1 MAVDY
6 YRVLGVARDAGDA
19 EIKKA
24 YRRLAMEYHPD
35 RNNGDRAAEERFKEA
50 TEAYE
55 VLRDPEKRAQYDRY
69 GTAGLRAG
77 GPGGGGF
84 GGFHPFDLS
93 EALNV
98 FWRDFGGMASFESL
112 FGGGEPSRRGRR
124 RGPDAQVTLQI
135 TLDEVAKGTTRK
147 VKLRT
152 LDRCPKCGG
161 AGGRDGKKAV
171 SCPTCAGA
179 GEVRRASQ
187 SFLGQ
192 FISVA
197 ACPTCG
203 GEGSVVKDPCD
214 QCRGEGRVRAERVVD
229 IEIPAGVSSN
239 NYLTLRGQGAVGPR
253 NGVPG
258 DLIVG
263 MEVEEDPRFERH
275 GDDLLYDLPVSF
287 SQAALGGEVTVPSP
301 SGPVTLR
308 VPSGVQSGSILTVR
322 GRGLPSLAHG
332 GHGDLHVRVQVWTP
346 QRLSPEQAKLF
357 EELAQGEGEAPQGE
371 SVGRRFW
378 NRFKDALGA

>member
-1 MAVDY
+1 MVRDY
-6 YRVLGVARDAGDA
+6 YRILGIPRDASDA
-19 EIKKA
+19 DVKKA

-35 RNNGDRAAEERFKEA
+35 RNNGDRRAEEKFKEV

-55 VLRDPEKRAQYDRY
+55 VLRDSERRAQYDRF
-69 GTAGLRAG
+69 GAAGLGG
-77 GPGGGGF
+77 GPGGGGGGF
-84 GGFHPFDLS
+84 GFHPFDLS

-98 FWRDFGGMASFESL
+98 FMRDFGGMAGFEAL
-112 FGGGEPSRRGRR
+112 FGGGERARRGHR

-152 LDRCPKCGG
+152 LDRCPKCEGTGG
-161 AGGRDGKKAV
+161 KGGKPPV
-171 SCPTCAGA
+171 TCRTCGGS
-179 GEVRRASQ
+179 GEVQRATA

-192 FISVA
+192 FVSVT
-197 ACPTCG
+197 ACPACG
-203 GEGSVVKDPCD
+203 GEGSVVKDPCE

-229 IEIPAGVSSN
+229 IEIPAGISAN

-253 NGVPG
+253 GGAAG

-263 MEVEEDPRFERH
+263 IEVEEDPRFERH

-287 SQAALGGEVTVPSP
+287 SQAALGAEVSVPSP
-301 SGPVTLR
+301 SGSVMVR
-308 VPSGVQSGSILTVR
+308 VPAGVQSGTVLTVR

-332 GHGDLHVRVQVWTP
+332 GQGDLHIRVQVWTP
-346 QRLSPEQAKLF
+346 QQLSPEQAKVL
-357 EELAQGEGEAPQGE
+357 EQLAAVEGEPPQGE

-378 NRFKDALGA
+378 NRFRDALGA